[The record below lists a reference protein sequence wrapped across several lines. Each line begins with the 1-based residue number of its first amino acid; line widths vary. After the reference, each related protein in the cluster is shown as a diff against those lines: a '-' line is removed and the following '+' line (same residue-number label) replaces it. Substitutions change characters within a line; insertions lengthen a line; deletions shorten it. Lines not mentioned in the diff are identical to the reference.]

1 MSLADIYGCFNKY
14 GTSEEEPESV
24 ELSVGSSECPSW
36 EGNYDMLRTQPTYYR
51 LNQYVSPYAS
61 SHWESSSPILHT
73 MNDQSFMPPLSDKI
87 DPNRIFSSDITALNA
102 TAADQL
108 RTLKAFE
115 KKFMES
121 INDKNKYGLT
131 EDDIA
136 AFQAIT
142 AARNAITAINKEKVA
157 VKKNIADIKIKQQ
170 QVSNTAS
177 GGSSYGKTPESTLGG
192 SPANDT
198 MVLDSIFD
206 SLSKGTVVP
215 QQPQQYVTA
224 DVTAAE
230 QLLDDISNPNVN
242 IQHERD
248 GVVQVVVSSRGVED
262 AYFANA
268 VRDPVSGKY
277 NLLDDESNL
286 PTATI
291 NDVDFVSENATDEMS
306 RSYPVI
312 RVSEDEI

>member
-1 MSLADIYGCFNKY
+1 MSLADVYGCFSKY
-14 GTSEEEPESV
+14 GTPEEETDVSSLV
-24 ELSVGSSECPSW
+24 SGSEQCPSW
-36 EGNYDMLRTQPTYYR
+36 EGNYEMLKTQPTYYR

-87 DPNRIFSSDITALNA
+87 DPNKIFSSDITALNA

-121 INDKNKYGLT
+121 INDKNKFGLT

-170 QVSNTAS
+170 SNAS
-177 GGSSYGKTPESTLGG
+177 GGMSGNSDSGSSSNVLTGTS
-192 SPANDT
+192 
-198 MVLDSIFD
+198 VLDSIFSSIPQTPLQSEAPAEYIPASVD
-206 SLSKGTVVP
+206 SAVALI
-215 QQPQQYVTA
+215 
-224 DVTAAE
+224 DE
-230 QLLDDISNPNVN
+230 ISNPN
-242 IQHERD
+242 IQISHERSGIHPAVIVRD
-248 GVVQVVVSSRGVED
+248 NVND
-262 AYFANA
+262 AYFAN
-268 VRDPVSGKY
+268 VDSNGKIVEDQSGLPDAMITEVDIMSKQAKDA
-277 NLLDDESNL
+277 LDR
-286 PTATI
+286 P
-291 NDVDFVSENATDEMS
+291 
-306 RSYPVI
+306 YPVI
-312 RVSEDEI
+312 KLGDEVL

>member
-1 MSLADIYGCFNKY
+1 
-14 GTSEEEPESV
+14 
-24 ELSVGSSECPSW
+24 
-36 EGNYDMLRTQPTYYR
+36 
-51 LNQYVSPYAS
+51 
-61 SHWESSSPILHT
+61 
-73 MNDQSFMPPLSDKI
+73 
-87 DPNRIFSSDITALNA
+87 
-102 TAADQL
+102 
-108 RTLKAFE
+108 
-115 KKFMES
+115 
-121 INDKNKYGLT
+121 
-131 EDDIA
+131 
-136 AFQAIT
+136 
-142 AARNAITAINKEKVA
+142 
-157 VKKNIADIKIKQQ
+157 
-170 QVSNTAS
+170 
-177 GGSSYGKTPESTLGG
+177 
-192 SPANDT
+192 

-268 VRDPVSGKY
+268 VKDPVSGKY